1 MTKSIICMVSSFDIS
16 ARLNVYFKDKSK
28 YLNIH
33 CMYSIEYLTKHE
45 TIRETIK
52 VHNKDKGKIDQ
63 QEKTVPNPSYLQFLQ
78 S

>member
-1 MTKSIICMVSSFDIS
+1 MFTFKTKVST
-16 ARLNVYFKDKSK
+16 

-33 CMYSIEYLTKHE
+33 CMYSIEQLTKHE

-78 S
+78 SQTEKTTTK